1 MPWEEESELT
11 ERDEAARV
19 IQKAWK
25 CFLNVAV
32 FQHYKGLIDIR
43 RQGEPRQIVKYIDPK
58 EAELLDAA
66 AGVHVRFRLGGV
78 KFPPDIYYKIFTH
91 RHIEDLCANSPRNYT
106 KLPAKYTSHIKSDD
120 LQEENHSGWY
130 RRVENNGWRP
140 VTDTFWMSTENAEVG
155 EEKEIEFHFS
165 KLKRRQDME
174 KKRKIRKIEW
184 MRKMYY
190 AGHLEAKSTNP
201 RTLELV
207 RTATEGLMRAAE
219 SGGVDSVMGWEVD
232 EVLSWTSALN
242 FDEYIANWKEIA
254 TSNSSDN
261 FKSYTLEQPWKKRY
275 DYADISEE
283 KMGTPEDNLDG
294 NIYKKSNSTRLTP
307 DSTYGI

>member
-1 MPWEEESELT
+1 MPWKEESELI
-11 ERDEAARV
+11 ERDKAARI

-32 FQHYKGLIDIR
+32 FQHYKRLIDIR
-43 RQGEPRQIVKYIDPK
+43 RQGEPHQIVKYIDPK

-91 RHIEDLCANSPRNYT
+91 RHIEDLCANSPRDYT

-120 LQEENHSGWY
+120 LQEEDHSGWY

-140 VTDTFWMSTENAEVG
+140 VSDTFWVSTENVEVG

-184 MRKMYY
+184 MRKMY
-190 AGHLEAKSTNP
+190 
-201 RTLELV
+201 
-207 RTATEGLMRAAE
+207 
-219 SGGVDSVMGWEVD
+219 
-232 EVLSWTSALN
+232 
-242 FDEYIANWKEIA
+242 IANWKEIA

-261 FKSYTLEQPWKKRY
+261 FKSYTLEQPWTNRY

-294 NIYKKSNSTRLTP
+294 NIYKKTNSTRLTP